1 MSRPWVLVPALST
14 LRAEFNEVWPGR
26 DHASD
31 GTVADAAH
39 YAGGTS
45 DHIPDEESSALA
57 GKDGDDVNEV
67 HGLDVDD
74 DLDDDDP
81 EAMERSVQIIV
92 RRHRDGRDTRLQ
104 NVIYR
109 RRIWSRSW
117 GWTERPYTGSSPHTE
132 HAHFSARYTDGAESD
147 RRPWGLADAREDDFV
162 DKATFFAWMN
172 EWSQTAE
179 GRHNLASAVA
189 TTDNVVNINDPDG
202 KKDAGLQSLI
212 RWGDVRA
219 TQARD
224 NAAAA
229 HERANEAVTIG
240 ERVEA
245 KVDDVLAALAGAPGG
260 DTGSSSSTK
269 ASAAKSAKSS

>member
-1 MSRPWVLVPALST
+1 MSRPWVLVPCLDE

-45 DHIPDEESSALA
+45 DHIPDEESSKLS
-57 GKDGDDVNEV
+57 GKDSDDVNEV

-74 DLDDDDP
+74 DLDPDDP
-81 EAMERSVQIIV
+81 EAMERAVQRIV
-92 RRHRDGRDTRLQ
+92 RRHRDGADDRLQ

-117 GWTERPYTGSSPHTE
+117 GWTQQPYNGASAHTE
-132 HAHFSARYTDGAESD
+132 HAHFSSRYGTTQERD
-147 RRPWGLADAREDDFV
+147 RRPWGLADVREDDFV

-172 EWSQTAE
+172 EWSETPE

-229 HERANEAVTIG
+229 YERANEAVTIG

-245 KVDDVLAALAGAPGG
+245 KVDDVLAALAGGPGG